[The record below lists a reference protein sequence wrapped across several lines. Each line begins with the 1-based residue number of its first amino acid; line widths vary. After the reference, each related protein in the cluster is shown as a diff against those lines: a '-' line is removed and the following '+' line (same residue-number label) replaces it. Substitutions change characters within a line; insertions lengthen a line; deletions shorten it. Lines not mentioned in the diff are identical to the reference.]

1 MAVTVSGGMIDV
13 ITDIRTHQAGQVQG
27 PGGPGGGARGGLD
40 VCDLES
46 VDVLRSPPHI
56 LPGSR

>member
-1 MAVTVSGGMIDV
+1 MIDL
-13 ITDIRTHQAGQVQG
+13 ITDIRIDRVARGAR
-27 PGGPGGGARGGLD
+27 GARGGLD
-40 VCDLES
+40 VGDLES